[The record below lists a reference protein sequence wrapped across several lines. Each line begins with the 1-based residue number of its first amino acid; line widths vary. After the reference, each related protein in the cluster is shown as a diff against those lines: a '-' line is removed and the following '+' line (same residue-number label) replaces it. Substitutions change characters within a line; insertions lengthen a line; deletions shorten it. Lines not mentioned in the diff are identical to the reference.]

1 MENAETERK
10 QEGVMGL
17 KGRRERSKTEM
28 QSRCGQQENRR
39 ENDTIGGNEKQ
50 DELQNKTGNHK
61 FQTRIMTLCV
71 YSARVALL
79 ILSSLC
85 APNNFLLLQPET
97 KYA

>member
-1 MENAETERK
+1 MGWEGRGER
-10 QEGVMGL
+10 L
-17 KGRRERSKTEM
+17 KREM

-50 DELQNKTGNHK
+50 DKLQNKTGNQNFK
-61 FQTRIMTLCV
+61 TRIMRQQEWLH
-71 YSARVALL
+71 S
-79 ILSSLC
+79 C